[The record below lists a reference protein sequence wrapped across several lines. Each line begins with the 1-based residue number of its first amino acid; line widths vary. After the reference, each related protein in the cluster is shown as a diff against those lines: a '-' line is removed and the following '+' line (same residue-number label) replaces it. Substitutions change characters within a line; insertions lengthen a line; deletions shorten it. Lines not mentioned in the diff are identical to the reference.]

1 MSAGADP
8 LASSNDLWQRADGIF
23 DEALDLPRAQRPA
36 FLDRACGGD
45 SQLRALVERLLNAA
59 EIEDPGF
66 KSGGALLGSF
76 GDTFR
81 SELTQADD
89 VPAGTLIGRYRIVRE
104 LGRGGMSV
112 VYLAERADGQFRQE
126 VALKLLQSGLA
137 TGHIARRFDR
147 ERQILA
153 QARHPGVA
161 RLLDGGPGPGGRP
174 YLVMEYVDGR
184 PIDLYCDEERLSVP
198 DRLRLFLQVA
208 QAVEDAHRNLVVH
221 RDIKPSN
228 ILVTADG
235 HAKLLD
241 FGIAKLLDPTATGGE
256 ALTGSAI
263 RLMTPAWASPEQVRG
278 NPVTTASDVYQLGL
292 LLYLLLTGCF
302 PYDTGD
308 SAPAV
313 RMLAIAQQEPV
324 RPSAAVVSRE
334 GSPAGC
340 GVAPGQQP
348 KTAEEIARV
357 RDTTPGRLR
366 RMLAGDLDAII
377 LTALCKEPEKR
388 YGSVAQLID
397 DLERSF
403 AGRTIGARADTWT
416 YRTGKLIR
424 RHAAAFTAAAVAA
437 AVGLSLGLVYTS
449 GLMQERDRA
458 RQEAEFLRELFEG
471 SSQGEAQGEALTPR
485 QLLDRGVAR
494 VDLEMAEDPELQADL
509 LEDLGNMYRNLG
521 LHAEAR
527 DLQSRAEA
535 LRGQ

>member
-1 MSAGADP
+1 VV
-8 LASSNDLWQRADGIF
+8 SSNDLWQRADGIF
-23 DEALDLPRAQRPA
+23 DEALDLPPGQRTA
-36 FLDRACGGD
+36 FLDRACAGD
-45 SQLRALVERLLNAA
+45 AQLRALVERLLSAA

-66 KSGGALLGSF
+66 KSGGALQGSF
-76 GDTFR
+76 GDRFR
-81 SELTQADD
+81 TDLTQADE
-89 VPAGTLIGRYRIVRE
+89 VPPGTLIGRYRIVRE
-104 LGRGGMSV
+104 IGRGGMSS
-112 VYLAERADGQFRQE
+112 VYLAERADGQFQQE
-126 VALKLLQSGLA
+126 VALKLLQSGIA

-161 RLLDGGPGPGGRP
+161 RLLDGGTGPGGRP

-184 PIDLYCDEERLSVP
+184 PIDRYCDEERLSVP

-241 FGIAKLLDPTATGGE
+241 FGIAKLLDPTATSGE

-302 PYDTGD
+302 PYDVGD
-308 SAPAV
+308 SSPAG
-313 RMLAIAQQEPV
+313 RMLAIAQQEPA
-324 RPSAAVVSRE
+324 RPSTAVL
-334 GSPAGC
+334 SPEGC
-340 GVAPGQQP
+340 GAAPGGER
-348 KTAEEIARV
+348 KTTDDIARA
-357 RDTTPGRLR
+357 RGTTPRRLR

-377 LTALCKEPEKR
+377 LMALCKEPERR

-403 AGRTIGARADTWT
+403 SGRTISARPDTWT
-416 YRTGKLIR
+416 YRTGRLIK
-424 RHAAAFTAAAVAA
+424 RHAGAFSAAAAAAV
-437 AVGLSLGLVYTS
+437 VGLSLGLVYTS
-449 GLMQERDRA
+449 ELMHERDRA
-458 RQEAEFLRELFEG
+458 RLEAEFLRELFEVP
-471 SSQGEAQGEALTPR
+471 AQGQALTPR

-494 VDLEMAEDPELQADL
+494 VELQLAGQPELQADL
-509 LEDLGNMYRNLG
+509 LEDLGRMYRNLG
-521 LHAEAR
+521 LHDEAR
-527 DLQSRAEA
+527 NLQSQADE
-535 LRGQ
+535 LRGK

>member
-1 MSAGADP
+1 MVSD
-8 LASSNDLWQRADGIF
+8 NQLWQRADAIL
-23 DEALDLPRAQRPA
+23 DEALDLPPGERAA

-45 SQLRALVERLLNAA
+45 AQLRALVERLLNAA

-66 KSGGALLGSF
+66 KSGGALQGSF
-76 GDTFR
+76 GDNFR
-81 SELTQADD
+81 QELTKSDE
-89 VPAGTLIGRYRIVRE
+89 VPPGTLIGRYRIVRE
-104 LGRGGMSV
+104 IGRGGMAK

-126 VALKLLQSGLA
+126 VAVKLLESGIS
-137 TGHIARRFDR
+137 TSQIARRFDR

-161 RLLDGGPGPGGRP
+161 RLLDGGTGPGGRP

-184 PIDLYCDEERLSVP
+184 PIERYCDEERLSVP

-228 ILVTADG
+228 ILVTGEG

-241 FGIAKLLDPTATGGE
+241 FGIAKLLDPTATSGE

-302 PYDTGD
+302 PYDVGD
-308 SAPAV
+308 GNPAA
-313 RMLAIAQQEPV
+313 RMLAIAQEEPV
-324 RPSAAVVSRE
+324 KPSVAVTA
-334 GSPAGC
+334 PQTC
-340 GVAPGQQP
+340 GVAPGQEP
-348 KTAEEIARV
+348 RTAEEIARA
-357 RDTTPGRLR
+357 RGTTPARLR
-366 RMLAGDLDAII
+366 RMLSGDLDAII
-377 LTALCKEPEKR
+377 LMALCKEPDRR

-397 DLERSF
+397 DLERFF
-403 AGRTIGARADTWT
+403 AGRTISARPDTWT
-416 YRTGKLIR
+416 YRTGKLIK
-424 RHAAAFTAAAVAA
+424 RHSAAFTAAALAA
-437 AVGLSLGLVYTS
+437 LIGLALGLAYTS
-449 GLMQERDRA
+449 ELMQERDRA
-458 RQEAEFLRELFEG
+458 RRQAEFLGELFEG
-471 SSQGEAQGEALTPR
+471 TSPGGAQGEALTPR

-494 VDLEMAEDPELQADL
+494 VELELKGEPELQADL

-521 LHAEAR
+521 LHQEAR
-527 DLQSRAEA
+527 DLQARAEA
-535 LRGQ
+535 LRGE

>member
-23 DEALDLPRAQRPA
+23 DEALDLPPAQRAA

-66 KSGGALLGSF
+66 KSGGALQGTF

-81 SELTQADD
+81 SELTHSDD

-104 LGRGGMSV
+104 IGRGGMSV

-126 VALKLLQSGLA
+126 VALKLLQSGIA

-161 RLLDGGPGPGGRP
+161 RLLDGGTGPGSRP

-198 DRLRLFLQVA
+198 DRLHLFLQVA
-208 QAVEDAHRNLVVH
+208 HAVEDAHRNLVVH

-241 FGIAKLLDPTATGGE
+241 FGIAKLLDPTATSGE

-302 PYDTGD
+302 PYDVGD
-308 SAPAV
+308 GAPAV

-324 RPSAAVVSRE
+324 RPSAAVTAPES
-334 GSPAGC
+334 C
-340 GVAPGQQP
+340 GVAPGQEP
-348 KTAEEIARV
+348 KTVEEIARV
-357 RDTTPGRLR
+357 RGTTAARLR

-403 AGRTIGARADTWT
+403 AGRTIGARPDTWT

-424 RHAAAFTAAAVAA
+424 RHAKAFTAAAAVA

-449 GLMQERDRA
+449 ELVQERDRA

-471 SSQGEAQGEALTPR
+471 SSQRGAQGEALTPR

-494 VDLEMAEDPELQADL
+494 VDLEMADDPELQADL

-527 DLQSRAEA
+527 DLQTRAA
-535 LRGQ
+535 TLRGK

>member
-1 MSAGADP
+1 MSAGAEP

-23 DEALDLPRAQRPA
+23 DEALDLPPAQRAA

-45 SQLRALVERLLNAA
+45 AQLRALVERLLNAA

-66 KSGGALLGSF
+66 KSGGALQGSF

-81 SELTQADD
+81 NELTHSDD
-89 VPAGTLIGRYRIVRE
+89 VPAGTLIGRYRIIRE
-104 LGRGGMSV
+104 IGRGGMSV

-137 TGHIARRFDR
+137 GIASGHIARRFDR

-184 PIDLYCDEERLSVP
+184 PIDRYCDEERLSVP

-208 QAVEDAHRNLVVH
+208 HAVEEAHRNLVVH

-241 FGIAKLLDPTATGGE
+241 FGIAKLLDPTATSGE

-263 RLMTPAWASPEQVRG
+263 RLLTPAWASPEQVRG

-308 SAPAV
+308 GAPAA

-324 RPSAAVVSRE
+324 RPSVAVC
-334 GSPAGC
+334 SPAGC
-340 GVAPGQQP
+340 GVAPGQEP
-348 KTAEEIARV
+348 KTVEEIARV

-377 LTALCKEPEKR
+377 LNALCKEPEKR
-388 YGSVAQLID
+388 YGSVALLID

-403 AGRTIGARADTWT
+403 AGRTIGARPDTWT

-424 RHAAAFTAAAVAA
+424 RHAKAFTAAAVAA
-437 AVGLSLGLVYTS
+437 AVGLSLGLAYTS
-449 GLMQERDRA
+449 KLVQERDRA
-458 RQEAEFLRELFEG
+458 RQEAEFLRELL
-471 SSQGEAQGEALTPR
+471 EAPSQGEALTPR

-494 VDLEMAEDPELQADL
+494 IDLEMAKDPALQADL

-521 LHAEAR
+521 LHAEAQ
-527 DLQSRAEA
+527 DLQARAEA
-535 LRGQ
+535 LRRK

>member
-1 MSAGADP
+1 MI
-8 LASSNDLWQRADGIF
+8 SSNDLWQRADRIL
-23 DEALDLPRAQRPA
+23 DEALDVPAGQRAA

-45 SQLRALVERLLNAA
+45 TQLRALVERLLNAA

-66 KSGGALLGSF
+66 KSGGALQGSF
-76 GDTFR
+76 GENFR
-81 SELTQADD
+81 DELTKGDE
-89 VPAGTLIGRYRIVRE
+89 VPPGTTIGRYRVVRE
-104 LGRGGMSV
+104 IGRGGMSV

-126 VALKLLQSGLA
+126 VAVKLLQSGIA

-161 RLLDGGPGPGGRP
+161 RLLDGGTGPGGRP

-184 PIDLYCDEERLSVP
+184 PIERYCDEERLSVP

-208 QAVEDAHRNLVVH
+208 HAVEDAHRNLVVH

-241 FGIAKLLDPTATGGE
+241 FGIAKLLDPTATSGD

-302 PYDTGD
+302 PYDLGD
-308 SAPAV
+308 GNPAA
-313 RMLAIAQQEPV
+313 RMLAIAQREPV
-324 RPSAAVVSRE
+324 RPSSAVTSEVT
-334 GSPAGC
+334 GQGGC
-340 GVAPGQQP
+340 GVAPGQEP
-348 KTAEEIARV
+348 KAAEEIARA
-357 RDTTPGRLR
+357 RGTTPGRLR
-366 RMLAGDLDAII
+366 RMLCGDLDAIT
-377 LTALCKEPEKR
+377 LTALRKDPEKR

-397 DLERSF
+397 DVERYL
-403 AGRTIGARADTWT
+403 AGRTISARPDTWT
-416 YRTGKLIR
+416 YRTGKLVR
-424 RHAAAFTAAAVAA
+424 RHAAAFTAALAA
-437 AVGLSLGLVYTS
+437 AALGLALGLVYTAD
-449 GLMQERDRA
+449 LMEQRDRA
-458 RQEAEFLRELFEG
+458 RQQAEFLRELFEVP
-471 SSQGEAQGEALTPR
+471 AQSAALTPR

-494 VDLEMAEDPELQADL
+494 VEIELAGQPELQADL
-509 LEDLGNMYRNLG
+509 LEDLGQMYLDLG
-521 LHAEAR
+521 LHDEAR
-527 DLQSRAEA
+527 SLQQRAGA
-535 LRGQ
+535 LRGDLRGE